1 MNRKALK
8 SQAKVTLKR
17 HYWLIL
23 VLCLFAAFLGVEYGS
38 TLWATDYQNPTAV
51 SSAAGEATATSSAA
65 SDQLSSDG
73 ISELLGKIVSGDDAG
88 AKQQVEQSQKNIQA
102 NDTNATLGRSRGVFA
117 MVLNSFS
124 TGSVMLSITDA
135 ASSILHSRGGATI
148 LLVLISLAVYLF
160 VWLFIRETYLVTT
173 RRMVLE
179 SRVYEQVPIHHMLFP
194 LRTRKWPRIAWT
206 MFVKSVFLGL
216 WWLTIIGGIIKSFSY
231 LLVPFIVAENPSIKA
246 CDAITLSR
254 RMMKGHKWEC
264 FVAVLTFLGW
274 DILSIC
280 TLGLT
285 GIFYSNGYKASF
297 WAEYYTYLR
306 GLAKQ
311 ANIQGADQ
319 LNDTFL
325 FEKAPSELLESTYAD
340 ARTAIDEVD
349 AQGENVSKP
358 KGFAG
363 WLADWFGI
371 RIMQSRKVAAWEDY
385 QAKTHALK
393 TGRALLGAQMY
404 PVRLSPIPMKDK
416 NVNVGGM
423 SAARS
428 YSLLNL
434 VMIFFI
440 FCIIGW
446 VWEVALCFI
455 DEGVFVNRGTLHGPW
470 LPIYGT
476 GGIFIL
482 IVLKKLR
489 EHPVAEF
496 VSAVVLC
503 GTLEYISSWHL
514 EMTKGQRW
522 WDYTGYF
529 LNINGRVCAEG
540 LLVFGLGG
548 LAIVYLVA
556 PTLNQLLDRINRKAL
571 LCVALVLLVSYIGD
585 QIYSSQHP
593 NSGHGI
599 TDTGASAVQVVEP
612 SALGSR

>member
-254 RMMKGHKWEC
+254 HMMKGHKREC

-311 ANIQGADQ
+311 ADPCVHIVRA
-319 LNDTFL
+319 
-325 FEKAPSELLESTYAD
+325 
-340 ARTAIDEVD
+340 V
-349 AQGENVSKP
+349 
-358 KGFAG
+358 
-363 WLADWFGI
+363 
-371 RIMQSRKVAAWEDY
+371 VAVHHRN
-385 QAKTHALK
+385 QI
-393 TGRALLGAQMY
+393 TGRCCNQ
-404 PVRLSPIPMKDK
+404 IQ
-416 NVNVGGM
+416 
-423 SAARS
+423 
-428 YSLLNL
+428 
-434 VMIFFI
+434 F
-440 FCIIGW
+440 
-446 VWEVALCFI
+446 
-455 DEGVFVNRGTLHGPW
+455 FVNFTQFFFKNYHRK
-470 LPIYGT
+470 YRCT
-476 GGIFIL
+476 G
-482 IVLKKLR
+482 R
-489 EHPVAEF
+489 H
-496 VSAVVLC
+496 
-503 GTLEYISSWHL
+503 ISCAPCNRIRCHH
-514 EMTKGQRW
+514 
-522 WDYTGYF
+522 TGSCISF
-529 LNINGRVCAEG
+529 RRA
-540 LLVFGLGG
+540 
-548 LAIVYLVA
+548 
-556 PTLNQLLDRINRKAL
+556 
-571 LCVALVLLVSYIGD
+571 
-585 QIYSSQHP
+585 HW
-593 NSGHGI
+593 NSGF
-599 TDTGASAVQVVEP
+599 
-612 SALGSR
+612 